1 MQRRLPVGA
10 RALIRHGQ
18 HPLRHRV
25 ADEDVLLDADLER
38 HLPADLVDP
47 LVPEAPEDALV
58 PLGRAWMQAK
68 QARKELAAAAGTP
81 DAWHMVGGLRRT
93 DPVSPDVAL
102 LAVTGEPAAWAD
114 ARLTACRVTCWWSPA
129 RHAVAIAAEPEPI
142 VVHAITPEAAPTSL
156 AGTPALAGTCA
167 H

>member
-1 MQRRLPVGA
+1 MLTLRDSELLERLRRADHDEIAHMQRRLPAGA

-38 HLPADLVDP
+38 HLPADLVDL
-47 LVPEAPEDALV
+47 LVPEGPEDALV

-93 DPVSPDVAL
+93 DPVSPDVAM
-102 LAVTGEPAAWAD
+102 LAVTGRARRVEPEGGRRPAA
-114 ARLTACRVTCWWSPA
+114 
-129 RHAVAIAAEPEPI
+129 
-142 VVHAITPEAAPTSL
+142 
-156 AGTPALAGTCA
+156 
-167 H
+167 